1 MTVRLDCHDLD
12 CTICNVVN
20 SFRRGIAT
28 MSVYPDRLRGVW
40 HVYLLLPGLVTRDC
54 DVAKKCVDIRGER
67 MSMIFSY
74 CNAQINLFMNM
85 QNNIM
90 DIETMYALLQC
101 INICIIYYIC
111 TETTEILREER
122 DN

>member
-1 MTVRLDCHDLD
+1 
-12 CTICNVVN
+12 
-20 SFRRGIAT
+20 
-28 MSVYPDRLRGVW
+28 
-40 HVYLLLPGLVTRDC
+40 
-54 DVAKKCVDIRGER
+54 

-101 INICIIYYIC
+101 INICIIYCIC
-111 TETTEILREER
+111 IGTTQIARERR
-122 DN
+122 DIALGTQKELTQSVHRLEVHRMPTPFASPIEVIHRPW

>member
-1 MTVRLDCHDLD
+1 
-12 CTICNVVN
+12 
-20 SFRRGIAT
+20 
-28 MSVYPDRLRGVW
+28 
-40 HVYLLLPGLVTRDC
+40 
-54 DVAKKCVDIRGER
+54 

-90 DIETMYALLQC
+90 NIETMYALLQC

-111 TETTEILREER
+111 IETTEILRERRETIIDIALGTQKQKELTQSVHR
-122 DN
+122 LEVHRMPTPFASPIEVIHRPW